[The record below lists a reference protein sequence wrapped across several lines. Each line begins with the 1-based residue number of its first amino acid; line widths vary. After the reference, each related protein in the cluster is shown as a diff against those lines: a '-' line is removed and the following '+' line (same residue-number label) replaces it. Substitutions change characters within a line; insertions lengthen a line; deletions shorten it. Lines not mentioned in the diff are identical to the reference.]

1 VELRQLEQFVAVAE
15 ERSFTR
21 AGERLHLVQSGLSV
35 AVRALEREL
44 GTPLFTRT
52 TRRVELTDAGLA
64 LLPRAREVLA
74 AVRTAQDSVGEVLA
88 VVRGRL
94 RVGLLQSMDPGG
106 VPALLAEFHRRHPHV
121 HLSLRFAPGGA
132 TELAELVRQG
142 TLDVAFLAVSE
153 SVSAG
158 LDVTPLVTVP
168 MVLLAPPDHRLADAR
183 PVGLRELVDEAFV
196 DFPPGW
202 GGRIVI
208 DEAFAVAGL
217 TRSVEIEVGD
227 IGTFQHLIGHGFGIG
242 FLPRPAFTER
252 RQLVAVPQRSAPL
265 WRLGAAVATGAP
277 PSTAART
284 LLALARSHRWQPP
297 R

>member
-1 VELRQLEQFVAVAE
+1 
-15 ERSFTR
+15 
-21 AGERLHLVQSGLSV
+21 
-35 AVRALEREL
+35 
-44 GTPLFTRT
+44 
-52 TRRVELTDAGLA
+52 
-64 LLPRAREVLA
+64 
-74 AVRTAQDSVGEVLA
+74 
-88 VVRGRL
+88 
-94 RVGLLQSMDPGG
+94 
-106 VPALLAEFHRRHPHV
+106 
-121 HLSLRFAPGGA
+121 
-132 TELAELVRQG
+132 
-142 TLDVAFLAVSE
+142 
-153 SVSAG
+153 
-158 LDVTPLVTVP
+158 VTVP